1 MPLTTARS
9 YAEFLVDRME
19 TTGRRVVV
27 YVKNGVVASAT
38 EGTSMFNKIELECDV
53 LVGYY
58 DADCL
63 ARHLTED
70 LKEYFPA

>member
-1 MPLTTARS
+1 MVMTARQ
-9 YAEFLVDRME
+9 YAEYLVGRME
-19 TTGRRVVV
+19 TTGRRIVV

-38 EGTSMFNKIELECDV
+38 EGASYFSRVESECDV
-53 LVGYY
+53 VVGYY

-70 LKEYFPA
+70 LKEFFQA